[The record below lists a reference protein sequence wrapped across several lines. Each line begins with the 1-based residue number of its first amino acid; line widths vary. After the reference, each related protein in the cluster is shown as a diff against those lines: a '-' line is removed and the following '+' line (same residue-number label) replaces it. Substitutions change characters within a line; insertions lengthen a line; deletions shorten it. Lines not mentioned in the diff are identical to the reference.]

1 MTRKRAVVGLAA
13 IGLPVVGVLGL
24 LFLRP
29 GGSDSAAGDSTSN
42 GAGTTATVERRDLV
56 DRESVS
62 GTLGYGDTT
71 KVSSPRQGTITA
83 LPAEGSVIERG
94 QSLYE
99 IDGKGVPLFYGVVPM
114 YRTLQSGV
122 DDGADVRQLEEN
134 LDALGFAGSGLTVD
148 DHYDS
153 ATTAAVRR
161 WQKSLGHD
169 QTGAVT
175 PEDLVFQPGA
185 VRVGK
190 HAAEVGSS
198 AGRGMTVYEAT
209 GTTRIASVRLEVS
222 RQSLAKAGDKARIKL
237 PDGTTVDGTI
247 FSVGTV
253 ATKDSENSAAKIT
266 VSVVLDDQS
275 AAGSLTEAP
284 VTVELTKSTAQ
295 GVLAVPV
302 RALLALSEGG
312 YAVETVRDGKH
323 GLVPVELGAFA
334 DGYVEVKGRLQEGE
348 KVVMPR

>member
-1 MTRKRAVVGLAA
+1 MTRKRAVVALAA
-13 IGLPVVGVLGL
+13 ICLPAVGVLGL

-29 GGSDSAAGDSTSN
+29 GGPDSAAGDSPSS
-42 GAGTTATVERRDLV
+42 GGPTATVERRDLI

-62 GTLGYGDTT
+62 GTLGYGDTH
-71 KVSSPRQGTITA
+71 KLMSPRRGTLTA
-83 LPAEGSVIERG
+83 LPAEGTVIEQG
-94 QSLYE
+94 QSLFE
-99 IDGKGVPLFYGVVPM
+99 IDGHGVPLFYGAIPM

-122 DDGADVRQLEEN
+122 ADGADVRQLEEN
-134 LDALGFAGSGLTVD
+134 LDALGFGASGFTVD
-148 DHYDS
+148 DHYNS
-153 ATTAAVRR
+153 ATAAAVRR
-161 WQKSLGHD
+161 WQKSLGRD
-169 QTGAVT
+169 QTGAVSV
-175 PEDLVFQPGA
+175 EDLVFSPGA

-190 HAAEVGSS
+190 HSAEVGTS
-198 AGRGMTVYEAT
+198 AGPGMAVYEAT

-222 RQSLAKAGDKARIKL
+222 RQALAKAGDKARVKL

-247 FSVGTV
+247 FSVGSV
-253 ATKDSENSAAKIT
+253 ATKDSENSPAKID

-284 VTVELTKSTAQ
+284 VTVDLTKSTAQ

-312 YAVETVRDGKH
+312 YAVDVLHNGKH
-323 GLVPVELGAFA
+323 DLVPVELGSFA
-334 DGYVEVKGRLQEGE
+334 DGYVEVKGRVAEGE

>member
-1 MTRKRAVVGLAA
+1 MNRKRAAVGLAA

-29 GGSDSAAGDSTSN
+29 GGPDSAAGDSPGGS
-42 GAGTTATVERRDLV
+42 GTTASVERRDLV
-56 DRESVS
+56 DRESVT
-62 GTLGYGDTT
+62 GTLGYGETR
-71 KVSSPRQGTITA
+71 KLSSPRQGTITA
-83 LPAEGSVIERG
+83 FPAEGSVIERG
-94 QSLYE
+94 QSLVE
-99 IDGKGVPLFYGVVPM
+99 IDGQGVPLFYGDVPM
-114 YRTLQSGV
+114 YRALQSGS

-134 LDALGFAGSGLTVD
+134 LDALGFAGSGFAVD
-148 DHYDS
+148 DHYDG
-153 ATTAAVRR
+153 ATAAAVRR
-161 WQKSLGHD
+161 WQKSLGRD
-169 QTGAVT
+169 QTGTVT
-175 PEDLVFQPGA
+175 LEDLVFQPGA

-190 HAAEVGSS
+190 HSADVGTS
-198 AGRGMTVYEAT
+198 AGPGMTVYEAT

-222 RQSLAKAGDKARIKL
+222 RQGLAKAGDKARVKL

-253 ATKDSENSAAKIT
+253 ATKDSESSPAKID

-284 VTVELTKSTAQ
+284 VTVDLTKSTAP

-312 YAVETVRDGKH
+312 YAVETVRNGKH
-323 GLVPVELGAFA
+323 DLVPVELGAFA
-334 DGYVEVKGRLQEGE
+334 DGYVEVKGRVQEGE

>member
-1 MTRKRAVVGLAA
+1 MTRKRAVVALAA

-24 LFLRP
+24 LYLRP
-29 GGSDSAAGDSTSN
+29 GGPDSAAGDSPSS
-42 GAGTTATVERRDLV
+42 GGPTATVARRDLV

-62 GTLGYGDTT
+62 GTLGYGDTH
-71 KVSSPRQGTITA
+71 KLSSPRQGTVTA

-94 QSLYE
+94 QSLFE
-99 IDGKGVPLFYGVVPM
+99 IDGQGVPLFYGVVPM
-114 YRTLQSGV
+114 YRSLQSGV

-134 LDALGFAGSGLTVD
+134 LDALGFGGSGFRVD
-148 DHYDS
+148 DHYDG
-153 ATTAAVRR
+153 ATAGAVRR
-161 WQKSLGHD
+161 WQKSLGRE

-175 PEDLVFQPGA
+175 AQDLVFQPGP

-190 HAAEVGSS
+190 HSAEVGTS
-198 AGRGMTVYEAT
+198 AGPGMQVYEAT

-222 RQSLAKAGDKARIKL
+222 RQALAKAGDKARVKL
-237 PDGTTVDGTI
+237 PDGTTVDGTV

-253 ATKDSENSAAKIT
+253 ATKDSESSPAKID

-284 VTVELTKSTAQ
+284 VTVDLTKSTAQ

-312 YAVETVRDGKH
+312 YAVEAVHNGKH
-323 GLVPVELGAFA
+323 DLVPVELGSFA
-334 DGYVEVKGRLQEGE
+334 DGYVEVKGRVQEGE

>member
-1 MTRKRAVVGLAA
+1 MSRKLAAVGLAA
-13 IGLPVVGVLGL
+13 VGLPVVGVLGL

-29 GGSDSAAGDSTSN
+29 GGPDSAAGDRTRGDGST
-42 GAGTTATVERRDLV
+42 TTVERRDLV

-62 GTLGYGDTT
+62 GSLGYGDAHNL
-71 KVSSPRQGTITA
+71 SSPRQGTITA

-94 QSLYE
+94 QSLVE
-99 IDGKGVPLFYGVVPM
+99 IDGHGVPLFFGVVPM

-122 DDGADVRQLEEN
+122 DDGSDVRQLEEN
-134 LDALGFAGSGLTVD
+134 LDTLGFAGSGFTVD
-148 DHYDS
+148 DHYDG
-153 ATTAAVRR
+153 ATSAAVRR

-169 QTGAVT
+169 QSGAVT
-175 PEDLVFQPGA
+175 AEDLVFQPGP

-190 HAAEVGSS
+190 HAAEVGTS
-198 AGRGMTVYEAT
+198 AGPGATVYEAS

-222 RQSLAKAGDKARIKL
+222 RQALAKAGDKVRVKL

-247 FSVGTV
+247 LSVGTV
-253 ATKDSENSAAKIT
+253 ASKDSESAPAKIT

-275 AAGSLTEAP
+275 AAASLTEAP
-284 VTVELTKSTAQ
+284 VTVDFTKSTAQ

-312 YAVETVRDGKH
+312 YAVEVVRDGKH
-323 GLVPVELGAFA
+323 DLVPVELGAFA

-348 KVVMPR
+348 NVAMPR